1 MTGLFTLVL
10 RNLFAHPLRSLLTTG
25 AVAIGIF
32 LYCFLTSIVGSL
44 EAAVKAAAGNRI
56 VTMSAVSLFQS
67 LPTSAQYL
75 DGIREVEGVQ
85 NLTRFTW
92 FGGVY
97 PGENAPSPQFGT
109 DPQALLDIYPEVQI
123 PPEQRQAWF
132 EDKKGGVV
140 GRQLAAQKDLKVGD
154 QVALRG
160 TIYPHVDGSPWTFNV
175 RGIYS
180 STKANVD
187 EVTMHFHWSYLDD
200 TLAAGEA
207 YGPRGTSVYLIRLKD
222 GYRGEDVARRIDE
235 KYARGPQRT
244 RTASEAAFQAS
255 WIGML
260 GNLPTFLGMIGGAVV
275 VALLFGVVN
284 TMTLAARERVRTM
297 GILKALGFPERVG
310 LRLYLLE
317 ALLLVGCGGVL
328 GIGAA
333 WGLQG
338 QFQKEF
344 AQFVPQYFV
353 SADTM
358 VAAGLICLAIG
369 LLAGL
374 IPAVRAARL
383 KAVEALR
390 T

>member
-1 MTGLFTLVL
+1 VL
-10 RNLFAHPLRSLLTTG
+10 TVS
-25 AVAIGIF
+25 AVAIGTF

-44 EAAVKAAAGNRI
+44 DAAVKAAAGNRI

-67 LPTSAQYL
+67 LPTSGQYL
-75 DGIREVEGVQ
+75 DGIREIEGVQ

-97 PGENAPSPQFGT
+97 PGENAPAPQFGT
-109 DPQALLDIYPEVQI
+109 DPEALLDIYPEVHV
-123 PPEQRQAWF
+123 PPEQKLAWF
-132 EDKKGGVV
+132 QDKKGGVV
-140 GRQLAAQKDLKVGD
+140 GRQLAAQKNLKVGD
-154 QVALRG
+154 QIALRG

-180 STKANVD
+180 SSKANVD

-207 YGPRGTSVYLIRLKD
+207 YGPRGTSVYLIRVKE
-222 GYRGEDVARRIDE
+222 GYRGEDVAAKIDE

-297 GILKALGFPERVG
+297 GVLKALGFPDRVP

-317 ALLLVGCGGVL
+317 SLLIVGLGGAL
-328 GIGAA
+328 GIGLA
-333 WGLQG
+333 WGFQG
-338 QFQKEF
+338 HFQKVF
-344 AQFVPQYFV
+344 AQFVPQYHIGT
-353 SADTM
+353 DTM
-358 VAAGLICLAIG
+358 VTAGLICLGIA
-369 LLAGL
+369 LLSGI